1 MAALPH
7 VMTIILILT
16 GGLLADNLYSRGYP
30 LILIR
35 RSLNAAGSFGPAIAC
50 FCFYLISC
58 NVVGAVIIMSFI
70 QTLMGL
76 QHPSSKVKNLKFEEI

>member
-7 VMTIILILT
+7 AMTIILILT
-16 GGLLADNLYSRGYP
+16 GGLLADSLHNRGIR

-35 RSLNAAGSFGPAIAC
+35 RTLNAIGSFGPAIAC

-58 NVVGAVIIMSFI
+58 NVVGAVVIMSFI

-76 QHPSSKVKNLKFEEI
+76 QHPSSKVR